1 MIFGSLLNGLFDNTT
16 SDIDMTIIIDDK
28 SNHKE
33 ILMLVH
39 SALREAE
46 QSNLKYHIVSGPY
59 WMTTGA
65 IFSFKVEL
73 KMGLKLYYFECD
85 ILVNKYLEIRNS
97 QLIGTY
103 CKLDRRYRENA
114 LVLKRWSKQTNSD
127 KNKRLNSFSM
137 YMLLLG
143 FMIHK
148 NYLPNLQ

>member
-1 MIFGSLLNGLFDNTT
+1 
-16 SDIDMTIIIDDK
+16 
-28 SNHKE
+28 
-33 ILMLVH
+33 
-39 SALREAE
+39 
-46 QSNLKYHIVSGPY
+46 
-59 WMTTGA
+59 MTTGA